1 MGMFSNNTLTL
12 AYMNIRGQTGLDEAK
27 QLQIESFLKSNR
39 IDILNCQEINIE
51 ANSFNNDD
59 FISSS
64 YEIITN
70 NARNK
75 YGTCCMI
82 SNDLLYENVK
92 VDTNGRIIAFNIG
105 NITFCNVYL
114 PSGNDPLMRSSRE
127 NYAAEIIPQIL
138 INCKDIGCIGGDWNN
153 IVENRDATKN
163 ASSKQSK
170 SLKRLINNFSWV
182 DSYRKLHPGG
192 QQYSRYY
199 DNSVHGEGAS
209 RIDRMYHYGQL
220 TVLEADYV
228 GVAFS
233 DHLAF
238 IVKIQ

>member
-1 MGMFSNNTLTL
+1 
-12 AYMNIRGQTGLDEAK
+12 MNIRGQTGLDEAK
-27 QLQIESFLKSNR
+27 QLQIESFIKSNR
-39 IDILNCQEINIE
+39 IDILNCQEINIDD
-51 ANSFNNDD
+51 NSFNNCD

-75 YGTCCMI
+75 YGTCCI
-82 SNDLLYENVK
+82 LANDLGYENVK
-92 VDTNGRIIAFNIG
+92 VDTNGRVIAFNIG

-114 PSGNDPLMRSSRE
+114 PSGNDPLIRNSRE

-138 INCKDIGCIGGDWNN
+138 INSKDMGCIGGDWNS

-182 DSYRKLHPGG
+182 DSFRKLHPES
-192 QQYSRYY
+192 QQFSRYY
-199 DNSVHGEGAS
+199 DHALHGEGAS

-220 TVLEADYV
+220 VVL
-228 GVAFS
+228 
-233 DHLAF
+233 
-238 IVKIQ
+238 